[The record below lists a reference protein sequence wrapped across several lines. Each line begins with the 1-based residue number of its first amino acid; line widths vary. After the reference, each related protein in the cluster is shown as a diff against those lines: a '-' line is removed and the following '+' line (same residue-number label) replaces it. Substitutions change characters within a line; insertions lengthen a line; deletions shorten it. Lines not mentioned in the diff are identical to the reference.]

1 MVGTVE
7 TMSAV
12 FLVPRTGMINV
23 PATISASVV
32 AVAASDTLVTPCLA
46 NVERQSLAVLRDVWR
61 DIVFTHAS
69 VGKGIRVAL
78 VVDGGHGGDTRLL
91 EADEW
96 ALSSVL
102 ITPEF

>member
-1 MVGTVE
+1 
-7 TMSAV
+7 
-12 FLVPRTGMINV
+12 MINV